1 MWFYFMLA
9 PSDLRC
15 GGSYLCLRR
24 VPFHQRSKNMQETC
38 HTTVILIKCHLRL
51 LHLIRHLMNGIR
63 ALTHKNVNKCA
74 TLFLILSL
82 LLILS
87 QLNMRPFRI
96 LATSQI
102 NKNNWALLEWA
113 KGVPQGSILGSA
125 LFSVLYMIWVKAF

>member
-1 MWFYFMLA
+1 MFA
-9 PSDLRC
+9 PTDLRC

-24 VPFHQRSKNMQETC
+24 VPLHQRSKNMQERC
-38 HTTVILIKCHLRL
+38 HTTVILIKCLPHL
-51 LHLIRHLMNGIR
+51 LHLSHHLMNRIR

-74 TLFLILSL
+74 NLFLILSL

-87 QLNMRPFRI
+87 RLNMQPFRI

-102 NKNNWALLEWA
+102 NNNNWAFLEWA

-125 LFSVLYMIWVKAF
+125 LFSVLYMIWVKAFQKK